1 MRAVVIVWAAA
12 LAAVGWLAAYTGL
25 WAPWA
30 AVATTGCL
38 ALGVWAACV
47 VLTPRGAHADRAGLA
62 FTSPEPGPAGSMI
75 LESDADAWQAH
86 LGGAAWESELE
97 RLPWWA
103 APEAERRSSYGM
115 NSGSMGADYGGAMF
129 VPGGPAG
136 PGEPTHPPLA
146 DPGPAA
152 NGQHSGPVGPTK
164 FDDWLAREVRLEL
177 RRQDADARAYVPVAW
192 RMAT

>member
-1 MRAVVIVWAAA
+1 MRAVVVVWATA

-30 AVATTGCL
+30 AGATTGCA

-75 LESDADAWQAH
+75 LADDRAGWEAH
-86 LGGAAWESELE
+86 LGGAAWQSDLEDELKE
-97 RLPWWA
+97 LPWWA
-103 APEAERRSSYGM
+103 PPEAERRSSYGM
-115 NSGSMGADYGGAMF
+115 NSGSMGASYGGTMF
-129 VPGGPAG
+129 VPEGPAG
-136 PGEPTHPPLA
+136 PGESRPPLA
-146 DPGPAA
+146 DPGPAVL
-152 NGQHSGPVGPTK
+152 PPTR
-164 FDDWLAREVRLEL
+164 FDDWLAGEVRAEL
-177 RRQDADARAYVPVAW
+177 RRQDADTRAYVPAAW